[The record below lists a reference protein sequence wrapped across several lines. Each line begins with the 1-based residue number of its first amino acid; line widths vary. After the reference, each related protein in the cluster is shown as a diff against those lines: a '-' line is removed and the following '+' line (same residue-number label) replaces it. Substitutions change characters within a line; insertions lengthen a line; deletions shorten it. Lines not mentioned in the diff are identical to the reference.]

1 MASFFFDGRKEKNN
15 ITLSIEV
22 KGAGLLSNTSSSREE
37 GAEMDDVKIKEIVI
51 VSLILTIWFYSLY
64 RSSSVLPWIESN
76 PNLIFIRFFKVWR
89 DILNFSAET
98 LHRTNGYAG
107 GKRSLI
113 KKFCS
118 EFAINRKMM
127 IVKSPRLRKFFNLRK
142 GFVWEFLF
150 NFGSASELQDL
161 YNKQA
166 LLA

>member
-64 RSSSVLPWIESN
+64 RSSSVLPWIESK

-98 LHRTNGYAG
+98 LHRTSGYAG
-107 GKRSLI
+107 GKFSLEVKVQFGI
-113 KKFCS
+113 RNKYH
-118 EFAINRKMM
+118 KMM
-127 IVKSPRLRKFFNLRK
+127 IVSSPRLSKIL
-142 GFVWEFLF
+142 
-150 NFGSASELQDL
+150 SSP
-161 YNKQA
+161 
-166 LLA
+166 